1 MRTAALSLL
10 LVLPLLGGAT
20 CERRVTVP
28 EIVEVPVVKVVE
40 VPAELSR
47 DCDPV
52 PKREDSY
59 AEAIRLANA
68 RAASLAECS
77 GRMKQIRELKR

>member
-1 MRTAALSLL
+1 MRRVALIVL
-10 LVLPLLGGAT
+10 LPLLANCAHQAT
-20 CERRVTVP
+20 LPKT
-28 EIVEVPVVKVVE
+28 VEVEVVRVVPV
-40 VPAELSR
+40 PDELSR

-68 RAASLAECS
+68 RGASLAECS
-77 GRMKQIRELKR
+77 ARMKRIRELKR

>member
-1 MRTAALSLL
+1 MRAFALTALL
-10 LVLPLLGGAT
+10 LATVGCASQPVLPKT
-20 CERRVTVP
+20 VEVEVVRVVPVP
-28 EIVEVPVVKVVE
+28 E
-40 VPAELSR
+40 ELSR

-77 GRMKQIRELKR
+77 ARMQRIRDLKR